1 MAINWLRTDSPLPSA
16 GEEAVSGVFIWLSDI
31 KPSDAFAAL
40 LFNPAMKYP
49 G

>member
-1 MAINWLRTDSPLPSA
+1 V
-16 GEEAVSGVFIWLSDI
+16 GGVFIGLSDI
-31 KPSDAFAAL
+31 KPSDALAAS